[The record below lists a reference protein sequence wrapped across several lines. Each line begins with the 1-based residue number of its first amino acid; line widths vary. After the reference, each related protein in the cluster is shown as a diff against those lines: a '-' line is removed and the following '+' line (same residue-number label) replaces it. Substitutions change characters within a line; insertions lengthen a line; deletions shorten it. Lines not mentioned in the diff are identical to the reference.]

1 VIFATLLFS
10 SSFDAPRRAGSRD
23 MLQSARRLDLT
34 GDFGLALIRKI
45 TWAAPYNHRHNLLNA
60 RL

>member
-1 VIFATLLFS
+1 MSFLPPPQNGVIFATLLFS

-45 TWAAPYNHRHNLLNA
+45 TWAAP
-60 RL
+60 